1 MDLYFIALI
10 PDVPLREEVRKIKEA
25 MKVEYGAA
33 HALKSPAHITMQ
45 MPFKRNPGEEVDLSS
60 ALMEFAA
67 RERPFSVDLDGFG
80 AFPPRVIYIRIT
92 NPKPVEELH
101 GRLKRVL
108 TDTLGFTREEIMQH
122 VQPHI
127 TVATRD
133 LTRVAFN
140 EAWPEMKDREF
151 TGRFTVKSVFLLR
164 HNGRHWDILL
174 ECPFDKR

>member
-1 MDLYFIALI
+1 
-10 PDVPLREEVRKIKEA
+10 
-25 MKVEYGAA
+25 
-33 HALKSPAHITMQ
+33 
-45 MPFKRNPGEEVDLSS
+45 
-60 ALMEFAA
+60 
-67 RERPFSVDLDGFG
+67 
-80 AFPPRVIYIRIT
+80 
-92 NPKPVEELH
+92 
-101 GRLKRVL
+101 LKRVL